1 MFHLKNFSNFC
12 LLSESIILEKM
23 PRAAYKNETVLS
35 LPYTGLIKENRQ
47 DFLKKL
53 VRISKDLQ
61 VNPIWLLHT
70 INHESGFDP
79 KKQDKLSKSVG
90 ILSFH
95 PQVIENFIDGETGK
109 GYKTN
114 DVLQMSNVE
123 QLDLV
128 KSFYK
133 TWFEKM
139 KLKLPIVAG
148 DFASLTLYP
157 ETIKKDWDWEF
168 PSYVALK
175 NPQIF
180 EKFAPTSRTKKD
192 YYTYVEEIL
201 NSKKEYDINDG
212 RYLGNFS
219 GAFCEPSMYD
229 VKKPLEFYKDLVMS
243 IEDPSLGQKSEDEVT
258 QKEKNKQN
266 DNI

>member
-1 MFHLKNFSNFC
+1 MFHLKNFSKFC
-12 LLSESIILEKM
+12 LLSESIVLEKM
-23 PRAAYKNETVLS
+23 PKAAYKNETVLS
-35 LPYTGLIKENRQ
+35 LPYTNSIKENRQ

-61 VNPIWLLHT
+61 INPIWLLHT
-70 INHESGFDP
+70 IYHESGFDT

-90 ILSFH
+90 ILSFS
-95 PQVIENFIDGETGK
+95 PQVIENLIDAETGK
-109 GYKTN
+109 GYKPN
-114 DVLQMSNVE
+114 DVLEMSNVE

-133 TWFEKM
+133 TWFDKM
-139 KLKLPIVAG
+139 KLKQPVVAG
-148 DFASLTLYP
+148 DFASLTFYP

-180 EKFAPTSRTKKD
+180 EKFAPTSRTKKE
-192 YYTYVEEIL
+192 YYNYIEEIL
-201 NSKKEYDINDG
+201 NSKQEYEIGDS

-219 GAFCEPSMYD
+219 GAFSEPSIHGL
-229 VKKPLEFYKDLVMS
+229 KKPLEFYKDFIMS
-243 IEDPSLGQKSEDEVT
+243 IEDPSLAQKSEEEVSQT
-258 QKEKNKQN
+258 EKSKQN